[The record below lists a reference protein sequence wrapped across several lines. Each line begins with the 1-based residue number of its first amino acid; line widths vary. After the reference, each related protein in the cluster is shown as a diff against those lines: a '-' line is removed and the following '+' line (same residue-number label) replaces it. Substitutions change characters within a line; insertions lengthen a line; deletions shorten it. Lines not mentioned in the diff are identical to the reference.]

1 MKYTDEQIARF
12 VENTATLEWAP
23 APTSHAKAIIK
34 QLLEEN
40 RQYKEDLLYRI
51 EERLADA
58 ATVYKETRDR
68 GAYGRAQALLELK
81 KYIEGEK

>member
-1 MKYTDEQIARF
+1 MKYTVEQIDEFIEIHYGNDVR
-12 VENTATLEWAP
+12 P
-23 APTSHAKAIIK
+23 ALNRAAKIIQ
-34 QLLEEN
+34 QLIEEN
-40 RQYKEDLLYRI
+40 RQYKADLLYRI
-51 EERLADA
+51 EGYLADA